1 MWTREDRVMSF
12 TVSIRK
18 AGLAARLAK
27 AQARAEDLEAVISA
41 IRASGIT
48 SRCGMAKAL
57 NEIGI
62 PAARG
67 GQWTQTQVKR
77 LLARLNT
84 KGGGAPGWGGGN
96 TAEVYAPDPGE

>member
-1 MWTREDRVMSF
+1 MSF
-12 TVSIRK
+12 TDSIRK

-27 AQARAEDLEAVISA
+27 AQARAEDLELVISA

-48 SRCGMAKAL
+48 SRYGMARAL

-62 PAARG
+62 PATRG

-77 LLARLNT
+77 LLARLSG
-84 KGGGAPGWGGGN
+84 KDGRAHGWEHGN
-96 TAEVYAPDPGE
+96 TGEVYAPDPGE

>member
-1 MWTREDRVMSF
+1 MSL
-12 TVSIRK
+12 TDSIRK

-27 AQARAEDLEAVISA
+27 AQARAEDLESVISA

-48 SRCGMAKAL
+48 SRYEVAKAL

-77 LLARLNT
+77 LLARLSG
-84 KGGGAPGWGGGN
+84 KDGGAPGWGRGN
-96 TAEVYAPDPGE
+96 AGEAYAPDPGE